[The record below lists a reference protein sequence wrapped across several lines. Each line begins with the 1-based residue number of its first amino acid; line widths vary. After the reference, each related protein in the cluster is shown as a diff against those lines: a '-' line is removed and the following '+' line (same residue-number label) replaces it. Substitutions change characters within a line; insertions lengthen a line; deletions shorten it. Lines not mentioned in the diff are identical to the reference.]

1 MGSSLWGS
9 VFWVHTCVTI
19 LKYRKELLLPDCLLC
34 YCIQRGLITY
44 IPYIGITQ
52 QTPQKI
58 SELSCYSTKASLVQK
73 RRGSDPAQTT
83 LFNRAFI
90 NRMGAIKSLSGLIIL
105 LLFVD
110 ALNSIDYVDSKGI
123 WVFATDTYARMTV
136 WQKCVI
142 VIKFGTV
149 IRMSSEYEVDKLTT
163 ESFCYVKPSV

>member
-1 MGSSLWGS
+1 M
-9 VFWVHTCVTI
+9 
-19 LKYRKELLLPDCLLC
+19 LC

-52 QTPQKI
+52 QTPQKS
-58 SELSCYSTKASLVQK
+58 SELSCYSTKTSSVQK

-83 LFNRAFI
+83 LFNRAII
-90 NRMGAIKSLSGLIIL
+90 NRTGAVKSLSGLIIL

-110 ALNSIDYVDSKGI
+110 ALNCIDYVDLEGI
-123 WVFATDTYARMTV
+123 RVFATDTYARMTV
-136 WQKCVI
+136 RQKCVT

-163 ESFCYVKPSV
+163 ESFCYVKNDDDDDDNNNNNNNNK